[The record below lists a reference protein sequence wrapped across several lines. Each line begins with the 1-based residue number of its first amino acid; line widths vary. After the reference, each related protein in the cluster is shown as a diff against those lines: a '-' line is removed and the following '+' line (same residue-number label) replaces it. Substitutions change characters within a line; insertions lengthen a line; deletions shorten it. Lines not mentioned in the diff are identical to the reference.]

1 MNYDSLHLEPGEH
14 VILEVRRHWIV
25 FAGYALSLLFA
36 GLLPL
41 VVFTVLGIFAPQ
53 YIPNMTLPG
62 NTSALFLFFYALW
75 LLFLWSAF
83 FLQWTTYYL
92 DAWFVTEKRII
103 DVSQKRIFDR
113 EISNLRFDKIEDVT
127 IDVDG
132 FVQTM
137 LGFGNI
143 KVETA
148 GEDKDSFVLYAVAD
162 PDHVRQV
169 IFSQHNEIGDV
180 PIAHAKANTPTQ

>member
-1 MNYDSLHLEPGEH
+1 MNYSGLHLDPDEH

-36 GLLPL
+36 GILPL
-41 VVFTVLGIFAPQ
+41 AMFVVLRIFAPQ
-53 YIPNMTLPG
+53 AMAGITVPG
-62 NTSALFLFFYALW
+62 NTPALVLFFYCLW

-83 FLQWTTYYL
+83 FLQWTKYYL
-92 DAWFVTEKRII
+92 DVWYVTEKRII

-113 EISNLRFDKIEDVT
+113 EITNLRFDKIQDVT
-127 IDVDG
+127 IN
-132 FVQTM
+132 VQGLVPTM

-148 GEDKDSFVLYAVAD
+148 GEDKDEFVMNAVAN

-169 IFSQHNEIGDV
+169 IFSQHNGV
-180 PIAHAKANTPTQ
+180 GNSATSSTL